1 MSDRTSVFHPLRVVA
16 IDDLT
21 DNAVAL
27 TLEVPDDLRDEFAFT
42 AGQHVAILGP
52 DDVRRSYSLASTP
65 RSGVLRIG
73 VKKLA
78 GGTFSEGVLSD
89 LSVGDTLA
97 VMRPTGRFT
106 VVPDRSARHRYA
118 AIAAGS
124 GITPILSI
132 VTTLLEEE
140 PHAHVTLVYANRTRR
155 SVMFAEEVAE
165 LERRFP
171 DRFRLLHV
179 LSREPQD
186 DGLLSG
192 RLDEVRLKGIL
203 DAWLPPD
210 QVDAWFL
217 CGPQQMV
224 LQLRDALVEAG
235 VASERVH
242 GELFHAEAPP
252 PQPHASSAR
261 LRGDAQVTIR
271 LDGRASDFR
280 LAPDGQPILQA
291 ALAVRPDL
299 PFACQGGMCGTCRA
313 RLVEGTVAMD
323 ATWALEPE
331 EIEQGYVLTC
341 QSHPTSAR
349 VVLDYDG

>member
-1 MSDRTSVFHPLRVVA
+1 MSDRTSVFHPLRVAA
-16 IDDLT
+16 IDQLT
-21 DNAVAL
+21 DDAVAL
-27 TLEVPDDLRDEFAFT
+27 TLEVPDELREDFAFT

-52 DDVRRSYSLASTP
+52 DDVRRSYSIASTP

-73 VKKLA
+73 VKRLA
-78 GGTFSEGVLSD
+78 GGTFSEGVLSG
-89 LSVGDTLA
+89 LAVGDTLP

-106 VVPDRSARHRYA
+106 VVPDRSARRRYT

-124 GITPILSI
+124 GITPVLSI

-140 PHAHVTLVYANRTRR
+140 PHSSVTLVYANRTRR
-155 SVMFAEEVAE
+155 TVMFAEEVAS
-165 LERRFP
+165 LEERFG

-179 LSREPQD
+179 LSREHQD
-186 DGLLSG
+186 DDRLTG

-203 DAWLPPD
+203 DAWVPD
-210 QVDAWFL
+210 DVDAWFL

-224 LQLRDALVEAG
+224 LDLRDALVEAG
-235 VASERVH
+235 VPADRVH
-242 GELFHAEAPP
+242 GELFHAE
-252 PQPHASSAR
+252 PQASQQHQTVAR
-261 LRGDAQVTIR
+261 LPGDAHLTIR
-271 LDGRASDFR
+271 LEGREATFT

-291 ALAVRPDL
+291 ALEVRPDL

-349 VVLDYDG
+349 VLLDYDG

>member
-1 MSDRTSVFHPLRVVA
+1 MSDRTSVFHPLRVAA
-16 IDDLT
+16 IDELT
-21 DNAVAL
+21 DDAVAL
-27 TLEVPDDLRDEFAFT
+27 TLEVPDELREEFAFT

-78 GGTFSEGVLSD
+78 GGTFSEGVLSG
-89 LSVGDTLA
+89 LAVGDTLA

-106 VVPDRSARHRYA
+106 VVPDRGARRHYA

-140 PHAHVTLVYANRTRR
+140 PEAQVTLVYANRSRR
-155 SVMFAEEVAE
+155 SVMFAEEVAS
-165 LERRFP
+165 LERRFR
-171 DRFRLLHV
+171 DRFRLVQV
-179 LSREPQD
+179 LSREPGD
-186 DGLLSG
+186 DDRLSG
-192 RLDEVRLKGIL
+192 RLDEVRLKAIR
-203 DAWLPPD
+203 DAWIPHE
-210 QVDAWFL
+210 VDAWFL

-224 LQLRDALVEAG
+224 LDLRDALVESG
-235 VASERVH
+235 VPADRVH
-242 GELFHAEAPP
+242 GELFHAE
-252 PQPHASSAR
+252 PQPPRPDQAVAR
-261 LRGDAQVTIR
+261 LGGDAHLIIR
-271 LDGRASDFR
+271 LAGRETAFSM
-280 LAPDGQPILQA
+280 AADGQPILQA
-291 ALAVRPDL
+291 ALEVRPDL